1 MTAQS
6 QPTALVPMP
15 HAMSLARTGPRA
27 TASRPLRIAQV
38 SPLYEAVPPKL
49 YGGTER
55 IVAYLTD
62 ELVRRGHAVTLFA
75 SGDST
80 SQARLKAVVPTAL
93 RLGAAGQD
101 TLAPH
106 ILELAQVFD
115 RAHEFDVIHSHTG
128 YVAFPFSRFSP
139 GATVHTMHGRLDQ
152 PETFALHHHFRDEAL
167 VSISLDQRRPLDPFG
182 VNWAGTVYHGLPLD
196 QYAYAPRAGE
206 YLAFLGRISPEKR
219 PDLAIALA
227 KQAGVPLRIA
237 AKVDPVDR
245 EYFAREIEPLLDHR
259 LVEFVGEIGE
269 EDKPAFLGGARAL
282 VFPIDWPEP
291 FGLVMIEALACGT
304 PVIARRRGSVPEVIR
319 HGRTGFIVESMA
331 DMVRAVR
338 RLDRIDRAEC
348 RREAEARFSVERMA
362 DGYEV
367 LYRRLSARARSA

>member
-1 MTAQS
+1 
-6 QPTALVPMP
+6 MP
-15 HAMSLARTGPRA
+15 HAMSLARASPRA
-27 TASRPLRIAQV
+27 TVSRPLRIAQV
-38 SPLYEAVPPKL
+38 APLYEAVPPKL

-80 SQARLKAVVPTAL
+80 SSARLEPVVPTAL
-93 RLGAAGQD
+93 RLAGAGQD

-106 ILELAQVFD
+106 LLELAQVFD
-115 RAHEFDVIHSHTG
+115 RAQEFDVIHSHTG
-128 YVAFPFSRFSP
+128 YLAFPFSRGSP
-139 GATVHTMHGRLDQ
+139 VATLHTMHGRLDQ

-182 VNWAGTVYHGLPLD
+182 VSWAGTVYHGLPLD
-196 QYAYAPRAGE
+196 PYAFSPRGGD

-245 EYFAREIEPLLDHR
+245 EYFEREIEPLLAHR
-259 LVEFVGEIGE
+259 LVDYVGEIGE
-269 EDKPAFLGGARAL
+269 EDKAAFLGGARAL

-338 RLDRIDRAEC
+338 RLDRIERAEC

-367 LYRRLSARARSA
+367 LYRSLGARARTA

>member
-1 MTAQS
+1 MTEA
-6 QPTALVPMP
+6 QPTAALVPISR
-15 HAMSLARTGPRA
+15 AMSLARTGPRA

-80 SQARLKAVVPTAL
+80 SAARLKPVVPTAL
-93 RLGAAGQD
+93 RLGGPGQD

-106 ILELAQVFD
+106 LLELAQVFD
-115 RAHEFDVIHSHTG
+115 RAHEFDVIHSHAG
-128 YVAFPFSRFSP
+128 YLAFPFSRFSP
-139 GATVHTMHGRLDQ
+139 VATLHTMHGRLDQ
-152 PETFALHHHFRDEAL
+152 PETFALHQHFRDEAL

-182 VNWAGTVYHGLPLD
+182 VNWAGTVYHGVPLGPY
-196 QYAYAPRAGE
+196 QYSRRGGD

-227 KQAGVPLRIA
+227 KLAGVPLRIA

-245 EYFAREIEPLLDHR
+245 EYFEREIEPLLDHR
-259 LVEFVGEIGE
+259 LIDYVGEIGE

-319 HGRTGFIVESMA
+319 HGRTGFIVESMS

-362 DGYEV
+362 DGYEG
-367 LYRRLSARARSA
+367 LYRRLGARARTA

>member
-1 MTAQS
+1 MTTPA
-6 QPTALVPMP
+6 PPAALVPMP
-15 HAMSLARTGPRA
+15 HAISLARTGPRA

-55 IVAYLTD
+55 IVAHLTD

-80 SQARLKAVVPTAL
+80 TQARLKPVVPAAL

-106 ILELAQVFD
+106 VLELAQVFD

-128 YVAFPFSRFSP
+128 YIAFPFSRFSP
-139 GATVHTMHGRLDQ
+139 GATIHTLHGRLDQ

-167 VSISLDQRRPLDPFG
+167 VSISLDQRRPLDPLG
-182 VNWAGTVYHGLPLD
+182 VNWAGTVYHGVPLD
-196 QYAYAPRAGE
+196 QYAYSPRGGD

-227 KQAGVPLRIA
+227 KHTGLPLRIA

-259 LVEFVGEIGE
+259 LIDYVGEIGE
-269 EDKPAFLGGARAL
+269 ADKPAFLGGARAL

-331 DMVRAVR
+331 DMARAVR

-348 RREAEARFSVERMA
+348 RREAEARFGVERMA

>member
-1 MTAQS
+1 MTSPAQS
-6 QPTALVPMP
+6 TALVPMP
-15 HAMSLARTGPRA
+15 HAMSLARASPRA
-27 TASRPLRIAQV
+27 TVSRPLRIAQV
-38 SPLYEAVPPKL
+38 APLYEAVPPKL

-80 SQARLKAVVPTAL
+80 SSARLEPVVPTAL
-93 RLGAAGQD
+93 RLAGAGQD

-106 ILELAQVFD
+106 LLELAQVFD

-128 YVAFPFSRFSP
+128 YLAFPFSRGSP
-139 GATVHTMHGRLDQ
+139 VATLHTMHGRLDQ

-182 VNWAGTVYHGLPLD
+182 VSWAGTVYHGLPLD
-196 QYAYAPRAGE
+196 PYAFSPRGGD

-245 EYFAREIEPLLDHR
+245 EYFEREIEPLLAHR
-259 LVEFVGEIGE
+259 LVDYVGEIGE
-269 EDKPAFLGGARAL
+269 EDKAAFLGGARAL

-338 RLDRIDRAEC
+338 RLDRIERAEC

-367 LYRRLSARARSA
+367 LYRRLGARARTA